1 MNRLVPA
8 ALAALCFAAPSLAR
22 DREAVP
28 EATPIGKPV
37 SCLTLNQVRETRVH
51 GDSVIDFH
59 TNGNKVYRNTLP
71 ISCPML
77 GFEERFSVQDLDEP
91 DLLGRHHHGARIARA
106 HAGALM
112 RARPVP
118 AGGIGQSCENAA
130 LGLAA
135 ACPLC

>member
-1 MNRLVPA
+1 MNRLAPA

-59 TNGNKVYRNTLP
+59 TNGNKVFRNTLP

-77 GFEERFSVQDLDEP
+77 GFEERFLYKTSTSQICSVDIITVLESPGLTQGP
-91 DLLGRHHHGARIARA
+91 SCGLGQFQQVELVKVAKTPR
-106 HAGALM
+106 
-112 RARPVP
+112 
-118 AGGIGQSCENAA
+118 
-130 LGLAA
+130 
-135 ACPLC
+135 